1 MTVAGK
7 STRVAA
13 PHRWLA
19 PPGPVSPG
27 LRIGLLGGS
36 FNPPHE
42 GHFHISEAALKRLG
56 LDYVW
61 WMVAPRNPLK
71 PSIGLAP
78 IEHRVEWAAE
88 IAQHPRMLVMDVE
101 TSLGTRYSIDTIIA
115 LKKRFPQVRF
125 VWVMGSDNLDNFRYW
140 RRWSDIAMR
149 IPIAIVT
156 RPGSVLAPLRAKAAQ
171 RFRRRFVKSRIA
183 RAKPPAFILVDGP
196 RNTQSSTAIRGSRGW
211 QETLLRVNP
220 V

>member
-1 MTVAGK
+1 MAVAGK

-13 PHRWLA
+13 PHPWLR
-19 PPGPVSPG
+19 PPGPLAPG

-42 GHFHISEAALKRLG
+42 GHFHISNAALKRLG

-78 IEHRVEWAAE
+78 LEHRVDWAME

-101 TSLGTRYSIDTIIA
+101 TALGTRYSIDTITA
-115 LKKRFPQVRF
+115 LQRRFPHVHF

-149 IPIAIVT
+149 IPIAIIT

-171 RFRRRFVKSRIA
+171 RFQRRFVKKPIA
-183 RAKPPAFILVDGP
+183 TAKPPAFILIDGP
-196 RNTQSSTAIRGSRGW
+196 RNRQSSTAIREGADWG
-211 QETLLRVNP
+211 QLLRVTP